1 MKNLTE
7 DSLDLLFK
15 AIDLASDDNL
25 ETVEIAMHDLLILKE
40 HIQDID
46 YELGEAEKDNLI
58 LRDKLR
64 FTQISLAKSEPSH
77 LDRPIK
83 LDYYA

>member
-46 YELGEAEKDNLI
+46 YELGEIEKDNLI
-58 LRDKLR
+58 LRYRLR
-64 FTQISLAKSEPSH
+64 LTNISLAKSELSR
-77 LDRPIK
+77 LGRPIK

>member
-25 ETVEIAMHDLLILKE
+25 ETVEITMHDLLILKE

-46 YELGEAEKDNLI
+46 YKLGEIEKDNLL
-58 LRDKLR
+58 LRYKIKMLN
-64 FTQISLAKSEPSH
+64 ISLGKSEISH

-83 LDYYA
+83 LDYYV

>member
-1 MKNLTE
+1 MRNLTE
-7 DSLDLLFK
+7 DNLDLLFK
-15 AIDLASDDNL
+15 AINLASDDNL
-25 ETVEIAMHDLLILKE
+25 ETVEITMQDLLMLKE

-64 FTQISLAKSEPSH
+64 LTNISLAKSELSH

-83 LDYYA
+83 LDYYV

>member
-1 MKNLTE
+1 MRNLTE
-7 DSLDLLFK
+7 DNLDLLFK

-25 ETVEIAMHDLLILKE
+25 ETVEITMHDLLILKE

-46 YELGEAEKDNLI
+46 YELGEIEKDNLL

-64 FTQISLAKSEPSH
+64 LTNISLAKSELSH

-83 LDYYA
+83 LDYYV

>member
-1 MKNLTE
+1 MKNLT
-7 DSLDLLFK
+7 DDNLDLLFK

-25 ETVEIAMHDLLILKE
+25 ETVEITMHDLSLLKE

-46 YELGEAEKDNLI
+46 YELGLAENDNLI
-58 LRDKLR
+58 LREKIKMLN
-64 FTQISLAKSEPSH
+64 ISLAKSELTH

>member
-40 HIQDID
+40 HIQDLD
-46 YELGEAEKDNLI
+46 FELGLAKKSNLI
-58 LRDKLR
+58 LAEQIKVLN
-64 FTQISLAKSEPSH
+64 ISLSKSELSH